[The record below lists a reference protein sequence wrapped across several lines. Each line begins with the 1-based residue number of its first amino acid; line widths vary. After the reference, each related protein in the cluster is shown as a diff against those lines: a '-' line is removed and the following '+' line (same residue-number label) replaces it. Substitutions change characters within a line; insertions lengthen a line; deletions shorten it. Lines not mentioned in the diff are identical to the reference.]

1 MDKNTLYHF
10 FAGTASYEEEKE
22 VCRWVA
28 VSGSNKDEF
37 LRARKT
43 FDLLLLHPAE
53 CAARPV
59 KKSFFNRLFLAKI
72 AAAVCVLAV
81 SSVILYTVPTGTR
94 KAAYAVAEN
103 KIRVPAGQCVNMILS
118 DGTEVWLNAH
128 TELAYPASFT
138 GERKVR
144 LNGEAY
150 FHVAKDEK
158 HPFIVATEK
167 YDIQVWGTS
176 FNVEAYAGREEFS
189 TALIKGSVQVK
200 DRSDPRK
207 TVWLTPGLKLQ
218 SDEGKAFRLDS
229 IRDYEVFRWREG
241 LICFDHLAF
250 PELMKKIGKHYGF
263 RMVIENK
270 KMQTYACSGKFRM
283 ADGIDFILRIL
294 QRNAHFTFT
303 RDDERSIIYIH

>member
-10 FAGTASYEEEKE
+10 FAGTASCEEEKE
-22 VCRWVA
+22 VCRWVDI
-28 VSGSNKDEF
+28 SGRNKDEF

-53 CAARPV
+53 CAVRPV
-59 KKSFFNRLFLAKI
+59 EKSFLHRFFLAKI
-72 AAAVCVLAV
+72 VAAVCVLAV
-81 SSVILYTVPTGTR
+81 SSVILYTLPPETQEATY
-94 KAAYAVAEN
+94 AAAEN
-103 KIRVPAGQCVNMILS
+103 KIRVPAGQCVNIILS

-128 TELAYPASFT
+128 TELTYPALFT
-138 GERKVR
+138 AERKVR

-150 FHVAKDEK
+150 FNVTKDEN
-158 HPFIVATEK
+158 HPFIVTTEK

-189 TALIKGSVQVK
+189 TALIEGSVEIK
-200 DRSDPRK
+200 DRRDSRK
-207 TVWLTPGLKLQ
+207 TVWLTPGFKLQ
-218 SDEGKAFRLDS
+218 SDEESTFRLDS
-229 IRDYEVFRWREG
+229 IRNYEVYRWREG
-241 LICFDHLAF
+241 LICFDNLSF
-250 PELMKKIGKHYGF
+250 PDLMEKIGKYYGL
-263 RMVIENK
+263 RIVIENR
-270 KMQTYACSGKFRM
+270 KMHTYACSGKFRM